1 MGLSPVLCLTIDE
14 EIQLR
19 LHEERYAE
27 EYFALIE
34 RNRAYLQEW
43 MPWAAYEISLED
55 LKAYMKQTLLQF
67 ANNED
72 MDMGIW
78 YQNRLVGAIGL
89 PRMDWAD
96 RKTEIGYWL
105 DASMQGK
112 GIVTRACRALVT
124 YAFEQLHLN
133 KVEIHCATRNRR
145 SRAIPE
151 RLGFTQEG
159 SIRQAEK
166 FADHYNDLVIYGML
180 ASEWHG

>member
-1 MGLSPVLCLTIDE
+1 MGQSPVLCLAIDE

-19 LHEERYAE
+19 LFEERYAE

-34 RNRAYLQEW
+34 LNRVYLQEW
-43 MPWAAYEISLED
+43 MPWAAYESALED

-89 PRMDWAD
+89 PRLDWAD

-105 DASMQGK
+105 DASTQGK

-124 YAFEQLHLN
+124 FAFEQYRLN
-133 KVEIHCATRNRR
+133 KVEIHCATGNTR

-159 SIRQAEK
+159 IIRQAER

>member
-1 MGLSPVLCLTIDE
+1 MGQSPVLCLTIDE

-19 LHEERYAE
+19 LFEERYAE
-27 EYFALIE
+27 EYFALVE

-43 MPWAAYEISLED
+43 MPWATYESSFEAS
-55 LKAYMKQTLLQF
+55 KAYMKQTLLQF

-78 YQNRLVGAIGL
+78 YQNRLVGAIGF
-89 PRMDWAD
+89 PRLDWAD

-105 DASMQGK
+105 AASMQGK
-112 GIVTRACRALVT
+112 GIVTRACRTLVT
-124 YAFEQLHLN
+124 FAFEQYHLN
-133 KVEIHCATRNRR
+133 KVEIHCATGNTR
-145 SRAIPE
+145 SRAVPE

-159 SIRQAEK
+159 IIRQAEK

-180 ASEWHG
+180 ASEWKG